1 MTNQPKSLVAGNWKM
16 NGLKAALNEIDSLN
30 EKIANHPNMKC
41 DMMICPPA
49 TILGAA
55 VERATKL
62 EIGAQDCHAVF
73 NGAHTGDI
81 STEMLTDLG
90 VSAVILGHSERR
102 ADHGETSAQVAEKV
116 EAAHR
121 AGLVAIICV
130 GETEAERKGGH
141 ALSIVSGQIA
151 ESIPIDCSHAD
162 NIVVA
167 YEPVWAIGTGLVP
180 SVEDVAEMH
189 AHIRDLLKGMLEADG
204 DSISILYGGS
214 VKGSNA
220 AELMGVDNVNGALV
234 GGASLKAD
242 DFFAIVEAAYL

>member
-1 MTNQPKSLVAGNWKM
+1 MRNHPKNLVAGNWKM
-16 NGLKAALNEIDSLN
+16 NGLKASLNEIESLN
-30 EKIANHPNMKC
+30 SKIANHPTIKC

-49 TILGAA
+49 TILGLA
-55 VERATKL
+55 VERAAKL
-62 EIGAQDCHAVF
+62 EIGAQDCHAAF
-73 NGAHTGDI
+73 SGAHTGDI

-90 VSAVILGHSERR
+90 VTSVILGHSERR
-102 ADHGETSAQVAEKV
+102 TDHGETSALVAEKV

-130 GETEAERKGGH
+130 GETEAERKAGH
-141 ALSIVSGQIA
+141 ALNVVSEQIA
-151 ESIPIDCSHAD
+151 DSIPIDCSHAN

-180 SVEDVAEMH
+180 TIEDVAEMH
-189 AHIRDLLKGMLEADG
+189 AHIRDLLKGMFEDDG
-204 DSISILYGGS
+204 DNISILYGGS

-220 AELMGVDNVNGALV
+220 AELMGVENVNGALV

>member
-1 MTNQPKSLVAGNWKM
+1 MTKQPKALVAGNWKM
-16 NGLKAALNEIDSLN
+16 NGLKASLSEIDSLN
-30 EKIANHPNMKC
+30 EKIAANPNIKC
-41 DMMICPPA
+41 DMMICPSA
-49 TILGAA
+49 IILCSA

-62 EIGAQDCHAVF
+62 EIGAQDCHAAF
-73 NGAHTGDI
+73 SGAHTGDI
-81 STEMLTDLG
+81 STEMLTDIG

-121 AGLVAIICV
+121 AGLVSIVCV
-130 GETEAERKGGH
+130 GETAGERKASQH
-141 ALSIVSGQIA
+141 LSVVSEQIA
-151 ESIPIDCSHAD
+151 DSIPLDGMNSF
-162 NIVVA
+162 NLVVA

-180 SVEDVAEMH
+180 TAEDVAEMH
-189 AHIRDLLKGMLEADG
+189 AHIRDLLKGMFENYG
-204 DSISILYGGS
+204 EQIKILYGGS

-220 AELMGVDNVNGALV
+220 AELMGVENVNGALV